1 MKMKI
6 KMPNYLKGTIN
17 ISGSKNTT
25 LPLIAASILT
35 NEDVILNNVPFITDV
50 INMMEIA
57 IEAKGKL
64 DYNKLN
70 KRLRLN
76 FRKISTNILSDK
88 VASIRASYYFIGSI
102 LSRKGK
108 IKIKQPGGC
117 NFSVRPIDYHLEAFK
132 QLGYKVT
139 LKKGYILI
147 KKRKIKNK
155 RISIKL
161 PKPSVGTTINIL
173 LNTVCSNKI
182 VEIEN
187 YSHEPDVL
195 SVIEMLNQMGSNIL
209 FKENK
214 LVIYGV
220 KKLFGTTYDIPF
232 DRIEAGSYMILSSII
247 PKSKVILENV
257 NPCKLEKVIEVLR
270 KMNVRITY
278 EHRKLIIESPNVLK
292 PITIKTGE
300 YPEFPTDLQQI
311 ILILLLKAQ
320 GKSKIS
326 DTIYPQRTSQIEE
339 LVSSGA
345 NIYIH
350 NNDIV
355 IDESILNINIATAKD
370 LRGGFSLILL
380 SALTKE
386 LTINNFEVIK
396 RGYEDIEEKLKKL
409 KIIIEKEN

>member
-76 FRKISTNILSDK
+76 FKKISTNILSDK

-278 EHRKLIIESPNVLK
+278 EQRKLIIESPNVLK

>member
-220 KKLFGTTYDIPF
+220 KKLFGTIYDIPF

-278 EHRKLIIESPNVLK
+278 EQRKLIIESPNVLK

>member
-76 FRKISTNILSDK
+76 FKKISTNIISDK

-278 EHRKLIIESPNVLK
+278 EQRKLIIESPNVLK

>member
-76 FRKISTNILSDK
+76 FKKISTNILSDK

-278 EHRKLIIESPNVLK
+278 EQRKLIVESPNVLK

>member
-76 FRKISTNILSDK
+76 FKKISTNILSDK

-132 QLGYKVT
+132 QLGYKVI

-173 LNTVCSNKI
+173 LNAVCSNKI

-278 EHRKLIIESPNVLK
+278 EQRKLIIESPNVLK

-320 GKSKIS
+320 GKSKIT

>member
-76 FRKISTNILSDK
+76 FKKISTNILSDK

-132 QLGYKVT
+132 QLGYKVI

-278 EHRKLIIESPNVLK
+278 EQRKLIIESPNVLK

-396 RGYEDIEEKLKKL
+396 RGYEDIEGKLKKL

>member
-70 KRLRLN
+70 RRLRLN

-278 EHRKLIIESPNVLK
+278 EQRKLIIESPNVLK

>member
-1 MKMKI
+1 
-6 KMPNYLKGTIN
+6 
-17 ISGSKNTT
+17 
-25 LPLIAASILT
+25 
-35 NEDVILNNVPFITDV
+35 
-50 INMMEIA
+50 
-57 IEAKGKL
+57 
-64 DYNKLN
+64 
-70 KRLRLN
+70 
-76 FRKISTNILSDK
+76 
-88 VASIRASYYFIGSI
+88 
-102 LSRKGK
+102 
-108 IKIKQPGGC
+108 
-117 NFSVRPIDYHLEAFK
+117 
-132 QLGYKVT
+132 
-139 LKKGYILI
+139 
-147 KKRKIKNK
+147 
-155 RISIKL
+155 
-161 PKPSVGTTINIL
+161 
-173 LNTVCSNKI
+173 
-182 VEIEN
+182 
-187 YSHEPDVL
+187 
-195 SVIEMLNQMGSNIL
+195 MGSNIL

-278 EHRKLIIESPNVLK
+278 EQRKLIIESPNVLK

-320 GKSKIS
+320 GKSKIT

>member
-76 FRKISTNILSDK
+76 FKKISTNILSDK

-278 EHRKLIIESPNVLK
+278 EQRKLIIESPNILK

-320 GKSKIS
+320 GKSKIT

>member
-76 FRKISTNILSDK
+76 FKKISTNILSDK

-132 QLGYKVT
+132 QLGYKVI

-220 KKLFGTTYDIPF
+220 KKIFGTTYNIPF

-270 KMNVRITY
+270 KMNVRITC
-278 EHRKLIIESPNVLK
+278 EQRKLIIESPNVLK

-355 IDESILNINIATAKD
+355 IDESILNINTATAKD

>member
-70 KRLRLN
+70 RRLRLN

-147 KKRKIKNK
+147 KKRKIKNR

-278 EHRKLIIESPNVLK
+278 EQRKLIIESPNVLK

>member
-70 KRLRLN
+70 RRLRLN

>member
-76 FRKISTNILSDK
+76 FKKISTNILSDK

-132 QLGYKVT
+132 QLGYKVI

-278 EHRKLIIESPNVLK
+278 EQRKLIIESPNVLK

-409 KIIIEKEN
+409 KIMIEKEN